1 MTIAVSVQRSRM
13 IYLDYQATTPLAPEA
28 KEAMLPWLGGPDS
41 DGFGNPHSSHRLG
54 RKAEA
59 AVEVAREQVA
69 ALFPPGGTVV
79 FTGSATEALNLAL
92 RGCEP
97 VRAGKPIAVSAI
109 EHSAVLNTVKALRPD
124 CTVLPVDRDGLVDP
138 QAELPDG
145 LGVLSVM
152 QVNNEIGTIQPIAD
166 LAQRAR
172 SMGALVVCDA
182 VQAAGKMEIADA
194 DLIAITGHKFYGPK
208 GVGALWIRDGV
219 ELAPYLT
226 GGGQEAGIRSG
237 TLSPALCVGLGAA
250 AKVALECMAEDEVHV
265 SALFDRGRELFD
277 GWQLNGSATHRY
289 RGNLNIRRDDLDVAR
304 LMSDVREVCFSAGSA
319 CASEARK
326 PSRVLTAIGLSL
338 EQARGSIRLGFGR
351 YTTPEE
357 FEQGAG
363 LILEAARLQD

>member
-1 MTIAVSVQRSRM
+1 M

-28 KEAMLPWLGGPDS
+28 REAMLRWLDGPEG

-69 ALFPPGGTVV
+69 ALFPEGGTVV

-97 VRAGKPIAVSAI
+97 VRAGKPIAVSAL
-109 EHSAVLNTVKALRPD
+109 EHSAVLNTAKALQPD

-138 QAELPDG
+138 QVPLPEG

-152 QVNNEIGTIQPIAD
+152 QVNNEIGTVQPVAD
-166 LAQRAR
+166 LYERAR
-172 SMGALVVCDA
+172 ARGALFVCDA
-182 VQAAGKMEIADA
+182 VQAAGKMPVAEA
-194 DLIAITGHKFYGPK
+194 DLIAVTGHKFYGPK

-237 TLSPALCVGLGAA
+237 TLSPALCAGLGAA
-250 AKVALECMAEDEVHV
+250 ASLALETMDEDEAHV
-265 SALFDRGRELFD
+265 GALFERGCELFA
-277 GWQLNGSATHRY
+277 GWELNGSATHRY
-289 RGNLNIRRDDLDVAR
+289 RGNLNICREGLDVAR

-319 CASEARK
+319 CASESGK
-326 PSRVLTAIGLSL
+326 PSRILAAIGLTP
-338 EQARGSIRLGFGR
+338 EQSRGSIRLGFGR
-351 YTTPEE
+351 YTTMDE

-363 LILEAARLQD
+363 LILEAARAQD

>member
-1 MTIAVSVQRSRM
+1 M

-28 KEAMLPWLGGPDS
+28 REAMLPWLGGPDS
-41 DGFGNPHSSHRLG
+41 EGFGNPHSSHRLG
-54 RKAEA
+54 RIAEA

-69 ALFPPGGTVV
+69 ALFPKGGRIV

-109 EHSAVLNTVKALRPD
+109 EHSAVLNTAKALQPD

-138 QAELPDG
+138 QVELPEG

-152 QVNNEIGTIQPIAD
+152 QVNNEIGTVQPIAA
-166 LAQRAR
+166 LAERAR
-172 SMGALVVCDA
+172 AKGALVVCDA
-182 VQAAGKMEIADA
+182 VQAAGKMQVAEA

-237 TLSPALCVGLGAA
+237 TLSPALCAGLGAA
-250 AKVALECMAEDEVHV
+250 AKVALETMAEDKVHV

-289 RGNLNIRRDDLDVAR
+289 RGNLNIHREGLDIAR
-304 LMSDVREVCFSAGSA
+304 LMSDVRNVCFSAGSA

-351 YTTPEE
+351 YTTPDE

-363 LILEAARLQD
+363 MILEAARLQD

>member
-1 MTIAVSVQRSRM
+1 M

-28 KEAMLPWLGGPDS
+28 KEAMLRWLDGPEG

-69 ALFPPGGTVV
+69 ALFPKGGTVV

-97 VRAGKPIAVSAI
+97 VRTGKPIAVSAL
-109 EHSAVLNTVKALRPD
+109 EHSAVLNTAKALQPD
-124 CTVLPVDRDGLVDP
+124 CTVLPVDHDGLVDP
-138 QAELPDG
+138 QVPLPEG
-145 LGVLSVM
+145 LGVLAVM
-152 QVNNEIGTIQPIAD
+152 QVNNEIGTVQPVAD
-166 LAQRAR
+166 LYERAR
-172 SMGALVVCDA
+172 AAGALFVCDA
-182 VQAAGKMEIADA
+182 VQAAGKMPVAEA
-194 DLIAITGHKFYGPK
+194 DLIAVTGHKFYGPK

-237 TLSPALCVGLGAA
+237 TLSPALCAGLGAA
-250 AKVALECMAEDEVHV
+250 ARLALETMDEDEAHV
-265 SALFDRGRELFD
+265 GALFERGYELFT
-277 GWQLNGSATHRY
+277 GWELNGSATHRY
-289 RGNLNIRRDDLDVAR
+289 RGNLNICREGLDVAR

-319 CASEARK
+319 CASESGK
-326 PSRVLTAIGLSL
+326 PSRILAAIGLTP
-338 EQARGSIRLGFGR
+338 EQSRGSIRLGFGR
-351 YTTPEE
+351 YTTMDE

-363 LILEAARLQD
+363 MILEAARAQD

>member
-1 MTIAVSVQRSRM
+1 M

-28 KEAMLPWLGGPDS
+28 KEAMLRWLGGPES

-69 ALFPPGGTVV
+69 ALFPKGGTVV

-97 VRAGKPIAVSAI
+97 VRGGKPIAVSAI
-109 EHSAVLNTVKALRPD
+109 EHSAVLNTALALDTD
-124 CTVLPVDRDGLVDP
+124 CVVLPVDSDGLVDP
-138 QAELPDG
+138 QVPLPEG
-145 LGVLSVM
+145 LGVLAVM
-152 QVNNEIGTIQPIAD
+152 QVNNEIGTVQPVAD
-166 LAQRAR
+166 LAERAR
-172 SMGALVVCDA
+172 AAGALFVCDA
-182 VQAAGKMEIADA
+182 VQAAGKMSVAEA

-219 ELAPYLT
+219 PLAPYLT
-226 GGGQEAGIRSG
+226 GGGQEHGIRSG
-237 TLSPALCVGLGAA
+237 TLSPALCAGLGAA
-250 AKVALECMAEDEVHV
+250 ARVALATMDEDEAHV
-265 SALFDRGRELFD
+265 GALFERGRELFA

-289 RGNLNIRRDDLDVAR
+289 KGNLNVRREGLDVAR
-304 LMSDVREVCFSAGSA
+304 LMSDAREVCFSAGSA

-326 PSRVLTAIGLSL
+326 PSRVLSAIGLSL

-351 YTTPEE
+351 YTTRAQFEE
-357 FEQGAG
+357 GAG
-363 LILEAARLQD
+363 MILDAARAQE